1 MLDPPLSD
9 IYLKNKMVWVWTT
22 LKIERV
28 SHSKKMFFVIGLS
41 ETDLA
46 NEIKLHDDIIIGDF
60 EDTYENLAFK
70 TLLGYQFSIHYCPS
84 GLVFENFYE
93 ILVVRFCSRPA
104 RSKSEQLKN
113 LE

>member
-1 MLDPPLSD
+1 MDFFRTRTRTEHETNFDPRTQNRTQKKFYCSLIPG
-9 IYLKNKMVWVWTT
+9 

-28 SHSKKMFFVIGLS
+28 SHSEKMFFVIGLS

-46 NEIKLHDDIIIGDF
+46 NEIKLNDDIIIGDF

-84 GLVFENFYE
+84 GLVFEMFTE
-93 ILVVRFCSRPA
+93 F
-104 RSKSEQLKN
+104 
-113 LE
+113 

>member
-1 MLDPPLSD
+1 
-9 IYLKNKMVWVWTT
+9 
-22 LKIERV
+22 
-28 SHSKKMFFVIGLS
+28 MFFVIGLS

-46 NEIKLHDDIIIGDF
+46 NEIKLNDDIIIGDF

-84 GLVFENFYE
+84 GLVFENVYG
-93 ILVVRFCSRPA
+93 IQVVRFCSRPA
-104 RSKSEQLKN
+104 RFKFEQLKN

>member
-1 MLDPPLSD
+1 M
-9 IYLKNKMVWVWTT
+9 
-22 LKIERV
+22 
-28 SHSKKMFFVIGLS
+28 S

-46 NEIKLHDDIIIGDF
+46 NEIKLNDDIIIGDF

-84 GLVFENFYE
+84 GLVFENVYG
-93 ILVVRFCSRPA
+93 IQVVRFCLRPA
-104 RSKSEQLKN
+104 RSKLEQLKN